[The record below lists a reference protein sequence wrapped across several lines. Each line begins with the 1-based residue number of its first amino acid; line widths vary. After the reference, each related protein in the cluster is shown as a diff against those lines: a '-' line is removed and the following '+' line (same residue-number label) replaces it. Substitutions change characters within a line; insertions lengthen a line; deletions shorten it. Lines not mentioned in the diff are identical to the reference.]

1 MRRTAL
7 HSFFRGALVAA
18 LPFGFGVAQAT
29 TPACTS
35 TIIVNPSDDD
45 GGALPVPVGG
55 VYSTADCNRIC
66 GGYGYWCEPAATDG
80 GRPGDVACHISRC
93 VSAGCGR
100 LTEGVDDPAD
110 GTHDCGAH
118 VAGAHDIVARHFE
131 NAAALEAASVLAFRR
146 LARELAAHGAPSSLV
161 SRALASARDEVRHA
175 RVVGCLAEEHGG
187 RRRGVRRTTLPV
199 RALDEIAVE
208 NAIEGC
214 VRETFGALVASWQ
227 GVAAA
232 TPSVRATMRAV
243 GRDEERHA
251 ELAWD
256 VARWAEPRLG
266 PAARRRLAR
275 ARRAAVA
282 ELERGL
288 AVETPEPLVRVA
300 GLPTRAVAQ
309 KLFAEAR
316 RQVWAA

>member
-7 HSFFRGALVAA
+7 QTFFRGALVAA
-18 LPFGFGVAQAT
+18 IPFGFGVAQAT
-29 TPACTS
+29 TPACTTT
-35 TIIVNPSDDD
+35 TIVTPMGDD
-45 GGALPVPVGG
+45 GGAPPMPVNGA
-55 VYSTADCNRIC
+55 YSTADCNRIC
-66 GGYGYWCEPAATDG
+66 GGYGYWCEPAAADAG
-80 GRPGDVACHISRC
+80 LPGDVACHISRC
-93 VSAGCGR
+93 AGAMCGR
-100 LTEGVDDPAD
+100 LTDGVDDPA
-110 GTHDCGAH
+110 
-118 VAGAHDIVARHFE
+118 GAHDCAAHGVGAHDVVAFHFAT
-131 NAAALEAASVLAFRR
+131 AAALEAASVLSFRR

-161 SRALASARDEVRHA
+161 ARALASARDEVRHA
-175 RVVGCLAEEHGG
+175 RIVGQLAEEHGG
-187 RRRGVRRTTLPV
+187 RRRGIARTTLPL
-199 RALDEIAVE
+199 RALDDVAVE
-208 NAIEGC
+208 NAVEGC

-227 GVAAA
+227 GMAAA
-232 TPSVRATMRAV
+232 TPSLRATMRAV

-256 VARWAEPRLG
+256 IARWAEPRLS

-282 ELERGL
+282 ALEREL

-316 RQVWAA
+316 RHVWAA